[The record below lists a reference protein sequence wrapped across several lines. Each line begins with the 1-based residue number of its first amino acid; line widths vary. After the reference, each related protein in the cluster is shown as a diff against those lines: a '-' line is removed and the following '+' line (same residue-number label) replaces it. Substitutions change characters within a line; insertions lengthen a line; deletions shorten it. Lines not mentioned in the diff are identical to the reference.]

1 MLKQEITYNA
11 PTDGL
16 KNMREGCSRLAAGL
30 DKAVAWSILKTI
42 SDPRFQEMVQ
52 PGLGYVPS
60 MKAVSITSVFQ
71 PDTEEDYWKSKPTR

>member
-1 MLKQEITYNA
+1 
-11 PTDGL
+11 
-16 KNMREGCSRLAAGL
+16 MREGCSRLAAGL

-60 MKAVSITSVFQ
+60 MKAVSITSVFNRIRKKIIGSQ
-71 PDTEEDYWKSKPTR
+71 KPTR